1 MGKNDS
7 CISCLV
13 NDASGGAV
21 TWRGSTGWRL
31 LSFGGKMTKF
41 VFLFFDFFFLLVE
54 MTLEY
59 KNRDGYC
66 EKDEWFWT

>member
-1 MGKNDS
+1 
-7 CISCLV
+7 
-13 NDASGGAV
+13 
-21 TWRGSTGWRL
+21 
-31 LSFGGKMTKF
+31 MTKF
-41 VFLFFDFFFLLVE
+41 VFLFFDFFFPLVE